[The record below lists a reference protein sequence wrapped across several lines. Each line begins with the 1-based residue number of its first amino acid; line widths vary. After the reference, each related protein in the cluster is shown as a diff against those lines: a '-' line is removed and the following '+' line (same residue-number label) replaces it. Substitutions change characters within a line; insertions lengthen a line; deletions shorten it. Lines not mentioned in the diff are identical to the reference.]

1 MKNAPER
8 WEAGIEGPSP
18 HEWYGLA
25 TPSGASGPWLVA
37 PVGSMYFQ
45 RSNTAGVST
54 KVWTKGKNDGRD
66 DDWVLGMRCL
76 SVTITRAMMTDGG
89 STTGTYDLAEQIP
102 AGAWVLQALLVNV
115 TGFTG
120 NTSATIQIGD
130 TSTVARYSTG
140 TPSVFTTAAAIDPGV
155 PSGTKIH
162 TAAATVRVTITGAT
176 DFTAIS
182 AGQLTLRIYYLA

>member
-1 MKNAPER
+1 MRNSPER
-8 WEAGIEGPSP
+8 WESGVDGPSP
-18 HEWYGLA
+18 HEWFGLA
-25 TPSGASGPWLVA
+25 TPVGSGGPWLVA
-37 PVGSMYFQ
+37 PVGSMYYQ
-45 RSNTAGVST
+45 RSATAGVST
-54 KVWTKGKNDGRD
+54 KVWTKVKNDGRD
-66 DDWVLGMRCL
+66 DDWVLGLRCL

-89 STTGTYDLAEQIP
+89 GTTGTYDLAEQIP
-102 AGAWVLQALLVNV
+102 AGAWVMQALLVNV

-140 TPSVFTTAAAIDPGV
+140 TPSVFTTAVAIDPGV